1 MASHLPL
8 DIEQVT
14 AGWLTDALASRCPG
28 VRVEKL
34 VTDRIIW
41 GTATKVFVRA
51 DYAAHDGPLPPSRL
65 CVKGGFR
72 EELRPIM
79 ARGYQAEALFYRDIA
94 PRLSDG
100 LPACHFADVDPH
112 HGQGI
117 VVLED
122 LTDTGGRFADSRV
135 PLTADTVAAGL
146 EAMAGWH
153 ARSDITGIT
162 DPWLA
167 GPPNLRDL
175 ITMITGPGSWEAGM
189 RQDQSVLVRE
199 LFADRD
205 RTVRGFH
212 AVWAEEDTGPKV
224 FTHGDANLTNVYL
237 DPTGAPRFVDW
248 QFPALSHWAH
258 DVALFLVGAL
268 SIADRRAGEEVL
280 LRHYLD
286 TLTARGGRA
295 PAWDEAWRDYRCHHL
310 HGATYALTPD
320 EMQPADVRAANADR
334 YAAAALDHDT
344 FGLLGV

>member
-1 MASHLPL
+1 MTSHLPL
-8 DIEQVT
+8 NIDQVT
-14 AGWLTDALASRCPG
+14 AGWLTDALAVRSPG

-51 DYAAHDGPLPPSRL
+51 GYAPQDGPLPPSRL

-100 LPACHFADVDPH
+100 LPPCHFADVDPD

-117 VVLED
+117 VVLDD
-122 LTDTGGRFADSRV
+122 LADGGGRFADSRV
-135 PLTADTVAAGL
+135 PLTSDTVAAGL

-153 ARSDITGIT
+153 ARTDIT

-175 ITMITGPGSWEAGM
+175 VTMIIGPQSWDAGM
-189 RQDQSVLVRE
+189 KQEQSALVRE
-199 LFADRD
+199 LFADCD
-205 RTVRGFH
+205 RTVNGFH
-212 AVWAEEDTGPKV
+212 AVWAAEDAAPKV
-224 FTHGDANLTNVYL
+224 LTHGDANLTNVYL
-237 DPTGAPRFVDW
+237 DPVGAPTFVDW
-248 QFPALSHWAH
+248 QFPALNHWAH

-268 SIADRRAGEEVL
+268 SIDDRRANEQAL
-280 LRHYLD
+280 LRHYLGA
-286 TLTARGGRA
+286 LAGFGGQA
-295 PAWDEAWRDYRCHHL
+295 PGWDEAWRDYGCHHL

-334 YAAAALDHDT
+334 YAAAALDHNT